1 MSFANIY
8 REIKEFYSS
17 CHKFTFWFCMIEL
30 NQLIG
35 FTPNVPSVVLYAAL
49 IGYAVYQLLRQN
61 MEFDW
66 FLTAFLIYVPLALLV
81 ISPDAIF
88 HSWERFVLF
97 TLLILCVSP
106 IFTSKESIKNRL
118 EMFKMLLFVCVIIGV
133 GSFFAR
139 FLGINFMKTYNRDFM
154 SQTGLFGGLTT
165 HSMMLGPI
173 AGIGALYMAFIAYLF
188 RKKLYWV
195 LSSLSAIS
203 VLFSASRSALAAM
216 VAGFTIMLFRLSGS
230 VNKFAISS
238 VICIMIGTA
247 SFPLWESAL
256 DSVRAKN
263 EANIK
268 AGGTINSRE
277 KLWTSRINEFR
288 NSPIFGVGFCAI
300 DRTTS
305 KDINLDKRTG
315 MVESGSSWLIILSM
329 TGLVGAMLLVPVFV
343 RSYLTAYRDEDS
355 FSALVCGILTL
366 FFVHMLAE
374 GYIFYGGSQMAFM
387 LWLTVGVAMDCK
399 YLIEE

>member
-8 REIKEFYSS
+8 QEIKDFYSS
-17 CHKFTFWFCMIEL
+17 CNKPTFWFSLIVL

-35 FTPNVPSVVLYAAL
+35 FTPSVPSLVLYVAL

-61 MEFDW
+61 LTFDW

-81 ISPDAIF
+81 TSPDAVF

-97 TLLILCVSP
+97 ALLVLCVSP

-118 EMFKMLLFVCVIIGV
+118 DMFKMLLFVCVIIGV

-154 SQTGLFGGLTT
+154 SQAGLFGGLTT

-173 AGIGALYMAFIAYLF
+173 AGIGALYMAYIAYISK
-188 RKKLYWV
+188 KKLYWI
-195 LSSLSAIS
+195 LSSLSVIS
-203 VLFSASRSALAAM
+203 VLFSASRSALAALI
-216 VAGFTIMLFRLSGS
+216 AGFTIMLFRLSGS
-230 VNKFAISS
+230 MSKFAVSF

-247 SFPLWESAL
+247 SLPLWGSAL
-256 DSVRAKN
+256 DAVREKN
-263 EANIK
+263 ETNIRS
-268 AGGTINSRE
+268 GGALNSRD
-277 KLWTSRINEFR
+277 KLWTTRINEIR

-305 KDINLDKRTG
+305 KDMNLDKRTG

-366 FFVHMLAE
+366 FFVHMIAE

-387 LWLTVGVAMDCK
+387 LWLTVGVAMDSK

>member
-17 CHKFTFWFCMIEL
+17 CHKFTFWFCIIEL
-30 NQLIG
+30 NQIIG
-35 FTPNVPSVVLYAAL
+35 FTPSVPSIVLYAAI
-49 IGYAVYQLLRQN
+49 IGYAVYQMLRQN
-61 MEFDW
+61 LTFDW
-66 FLTAFLIYVPLALLV
+66 FLTAFLIYVPLSLLV

-88 HSWERFVLF
+88 QSWERFVLF
-97 TLLILCVSP
+97 ALLVLCVSP
-106 IFTSKESIKNRL
+106 IFTSKQSIKNRL
-118 EMFKMLLFVCVIIGV
+118 DMYKILLIVCVIIGV

-154 SQTGLFGGLTT
+154 FQVGFFGGLTP
-165 HSMMLGPI
+165 HSMLLGPI
-173 AGIGALYMAFIAYLF
+173 AGIGALYMAYIAYLS
-188 RKKLYWV
+188 RKKFYWV

-230 VNKFAISS
+230 VNKFAITS

-247 SFPLWESAL
+247 SFPLWGSAL

-268 AGGTINSRE
+268 AGGAINSRE

-305 KDINLDKRTG
+305 KDMNLDKRTG

-366 FFVHMLAE
+366 FFVHMIAE

-387 LWLTVGVAMDCK
+387 LWLTVGVAMDSK

>member
-1 MSFANIY
+1 MY
-8 REIKEFYSS
+8 K
-17 CHKFTFWFCMIEL
+17 L
-30 NQLIG
+30 
-35 FTPNVPSVVLYAAL
+35 
-49 IGYAVYQLLRQN
+49 
-61 MEFDW
+61 
-66 FLTAFLIYVPLALLV
+66 
-81 ISPDAIF
+81 
-88 HSWERFVLF
+88 
-97 TLLILCVSP
+97 LLI
-106 IFTSKESIKNRL
+106 
-118 EMFKMLLFVCVIIGV
+118 VCVIIGV

-139 FLGINFMKTYNRDFM
+139 FLGINFMKTYTKDFVF
-154 SQTGLFGGLTT
+154 QVGQFGGLTT

-173 AGIGALYMAFIAYLF
+173 AGIGALYMAYIAYLS
-188 RKKLYWV
+188 RKKLYWM

-230 VNKFAISS
+230 LNKFAITS

-247 SFPLWESAL
+247 SFPLWGSAL

-268 AGGTINSRE
+268 AGGAINSRE
-277 KLWTSRINEFR
+277 TLWNARLNEFR
-288 NSPIFGVGFCAI
+288 NNPIVGVGFCAI
-300 DRTTS
+300 DRTFS
-305 KDINLDKRTG
+305 KDENLDTRTG

-329 TGLVGAMLLVPVFV
+329 TGLVGAILLIPVFA

-366 FFVHMLAE
+366 FFVHMIAE

-399 YLIEE
+399 YLIVE

>member
-1 MSFANIY
+1 MIINLYQHIKLFY
-8 REIKEFYSS
+8 RACNKP
-17 CHKFTFWFCMIEL
+17 TFWFSLIVL
-30 NQLIG
+30 NQVIG
-35 FTPNVPSVVLYAAL
+35 FTPGFPSVILYATFL
-49 IGYAVYQLLRQN
+49 VYAIYQLTRPGN
-61 MEFDW
+61 ICNWGIMG
-66 FLTAFLIYVPLALLV
+66 FLIYIPLALLLT
-81 ISPDAIF
+81 SPDAVF

-97 TLLILCVSP
+97 TLLVLCVSP
-106 IFTSKESIKNRL
+106 IFTSEESIRNRL
-118 EMFKMLLFVCVIIGV
+118 DMYKMLLVVCVIIGV

-154 SQTGLFGGLTT
+154 SQAGLFGGLTT
-165 HSMMLGPI
+165 HSMLLGPI
-173 AGIGALYMAFIAYLF
+173 AGIGALYMAYIAYLS

-230 VNKFAISS
+230 VNKFAITS

-247 SFPLWESAL
+247 SFPLWGSAL

-263 EANIK
+263 EVNIRS
-268 AGGTINSRE
+268 GGALNSRE
-277 KLWTSRINEFR
+277 KLWTSRINEFS

-305 KDINLDKRTG
+305 KDMNLDKRTG

-366 FFVHMLAE
+366 FFVHMIAE

>member
-30 NQLIG
+30 NQILG
-35 FTPNVPSVVLYAAL
+35 FTPSVPSIVLYAAL
-49 IGYAVYQLLRQN
+49 IGYAVYQMLRQN
-61 MEFDW
+61 LTFDW
-66 FLTAFLIYVPLALLV
+66 FLTAFLIYVPLSLLV

-97 TLLILCVSP
+97 TLLVICVSP

-118 EMFKMLLFVCVIIGV
+118 DMFKMLLFVCVIIGV

-139 FLGINFMKTYNRDFM
+139 FLGINFMKTHTKDFVF
-154 SQTGLFGGLTT
+154 QVGQFGGFTT

-173 AGIGALYMAFIAYLF
+173 AGIGALYMAYIAYLS
-188 RKKLYWV
+188 RKKLYWA

-230 VNKFAISS
+230 VNKFAITS

-247 SFPLWESAL
+247 SFPLWGSAL
-256 DSVRAKN
+256 ESVRAKN

-268 AGGTINSRE
+268 AGGAINSRD
-277 KLWTSRINEFR
+277 KLWTSRINEFS
-288 NSPIFGVGFCAI
+288 NSPIVGVGFCAI

-305 KDINLDKRTG
+305 KDMNLDERTG

-329 TGLVGAMLLVPVFV
+329 TGFIGAILLIPVFV
-343 RSYLTAYRDEDS
+343 RSYFTVYRDEDS

-366 FFVHMLAE
+366 FFVHMIAE

>member
-8 REIKEFYSS
+8 REIRDFYSS
-17 CHKFTFWFCMIEL
+17 CHKFTFWFCIIEL
-30 NQLIG
+30 NQIVG
-35 FTPNVPSVVLYAAL
+35 FTPSVPSIVLYAAL
-49 IGYAVYQLLRQN
+49 IGYAVYQMLRQN
-61 MEFDW
+61 LTFDG
-66 FLTAFLIYVPLALLV
+66 FLTAFLIYVPLALL
-81 ISPDAIF
+81 ITSPDAIF

-97 TLLILCVSP
+97 TLLVICVSP
-106 IFTSKESIKNRL
+106 IFTSEESIRNRL
-118 EMFKMLLFVCVIIGV
+118 DMYKILLVVCVIIGV

-139 FLGINFMKTYNRDFM
+139 FLGINFMKTYTKDIVF
-154 SQTGLFGGLTT
+154 QVGTFGGLTT

-173 AGIGALYMAFIAYLF
+173 AGIGALYMAYIAYLS

-203 VLFSASRSALAAM
+203 VMFSASRSALVAM

-230 VNKFAISS
+230 VNKFVISA
-238 VICIMIGTA
+238 VICIMVGTVT
-247 SFPLWESAL
+247 FPLWGSAF
-256 DSVRAKN
+256 DSVIAKN
-263 EANIK
+263 EANIRR
-268 AGGTINSRE
+268 GGAIDSRE
-277 KLWTSRINEFR
+277 MLWNARLNEFR
-288 NSPIFGVGFCAI
+288 NSPIFGVGLCAI
-300 DRTTS
+300 ERTTS
-305 KDINLDKRTG
+305 KDMNLDKRTG

-329 TGLVGAMLLVPVFV
+329 TGLVGAILLVPVFV
-343 RSYLTAYRDEDS
+343 RSYLTAYRDEDP

-366 FFVHMLAE
+366 FFVHMIAE

>member
-17 CHKFTFWFCMIEL
+17 CHKFTFWFCIIEL
-30 NQLIG
+30 NQILG
-35 FTPNVPSVVLYAAL
+35 FTPSIPSIVLYAAL
-49 IGYAVYQLLRQN
+49 IGYAVYQMLRQN
-61 MEFDW
+61 LTFDW

-81 ISPDAIF
+81 TSPDAVF

-97 TLLILCVSP
+97 ALLVLCVSP

-118 EMFKMLLFVCVIIGV
+118 DMFKMLLFVCVIIGV

-139 FLGINFMKTYNRDFM
+139 FLGINFMKTHTKDFVF
-154 SQTGLFGGLTT
+154 QVGQFGGLTT

-173 AGIGALYMAFIAYLF
+173 AGIGALYMAYIAYLS

-247 SFPLWESAL
+247 SFPLWGSAL

-268 AGGTINSRE
+268 AGGAINSRD

-288 NSPIFGVGFCAI
+288 NSPIVGVGFCAI
-300 DRTTS
+300 DRTSS
-305 KDINLDKRTG
+305 KDENLDTRTG

-329 TGLVGAMLLVPVFV
+329 TGFIGAILLIPVFV

-366 FFVHMLAE
+366 FFVHMIAE

-387 LWLTVGVAMDCK
+387 LWLTVGVAMDSK

>member
-8 REIKEFYSS
+8 QEIKEFYSS
-17 CHKFTFWFCMIEL
+17 CHKFTFWFCIIEL
-30 NQLIG
+30 NQIVG
-35 FTPNVPSVVLYAAL
+35 FTPSVPSIVLYAAL
-49 IGYAVYQLLRQN
+49 IGYAVYQMLRQN
-61 MEFDW
+61 LTFDW
-66 FLTAFLIYVPLALLV
+66 FLTAFLIYVPLSLLV

-97 TLLILCVSP
+97 TLLVICVSP

-154 SQTGLFGGLTT
+154 SQAGLFGGLTT

-173 AGIGALYMAFIAYLF
+173 AGIGALYMAYIAYISK
-188 RKKLYWV
+188 KKLYWI
-195 LSSLSAIS
+195 LSSLSVFS
-203 VLFSASRSALAAM
+203 VLFSASRSALAALI
-216 VAGFTIMLFRLSGS
+216 AGFTIMLFRLSGS
-230 VNKFAISS
+230 MSKFAVSV
-238 VICIMIGTA
+238 VICIMIGA
-247 SFPLWESAL
+247 SSFPLWGSAL
-256 DSVRAKN
+256 DAVREKN
-263 EANIK
+263 EANIRS
-268 AGGTINSRE
+268 GGALNSRE

-288 NSPIFGVGFCAI
+288 NSPILGVGFCAI

-305 KDINLDKRTG
+305 KDMNLDKRTG

-329 TGLVGAMLLVPVFV
+329 TGFIGAILLIPVFV
-343 RSYLTAYRDEDS
+343 RSYFTAYRDEDS

-366 FFVHMLAE
+366 FFVHMIAE

-387 LWLTVGVAMDCK
+387 LWLTVGVAMDSK

>member
-1 MSFANIY
+1 MNYSAI
-8 REIKEFYSS
+8 IKSIRGFYLS
-17 CHKFTFWFCMIEL
+17 CNKPTLFFC
-30 NQLIG
+30 LIAINPVMG
-35 FTPNVPSVVLYAAL
+35 FTPNLPSIVFYFAL
-49 IGYAVYQLLRQN
+49 IGYAIYNLLLRIDVFN
-61 MEFDW
+61 KSLLV
-66 FLTAFLIYVPLALLV
+66 FLTYLPLALIV
-81 ISPDAIF
+81 NSPDAVF
-88 HSWERFVLF
+88 HSWERYILF
-97 TLLILCVSP
+97 AMLVLCVSP
-106 IFTSKESIKNRL
+106 VITSKETIRNRRN
-118 EMFKMLLFVCVIIGV
+118 MFKIVLLVCVIIGV
-133 GSFFAR
+133 GSFFAKL
-139 FLGINFMKTYNRDFM
+139 FGVNYMKTYNRDFM
-154 SQTGLFGGLTT
+154 SKAGLFGGLTT

-173 AGIGALYMAFIAYLF
+173 AGIGALYMAYIAYLS

-230 VNKFAISS
+230 VNKFAITS

-247 SFPLWESAL
+247 SFPLWGSAL
-256 DSVRAKN
+256 DSVRAKH
-263 EANIK
+263 EGNIK
-268 AGGTINSRE
+268 AGGAINSRD

-305 KDINLDKRTG
+305 KDMNLDKRTG

-329 TGLVGAMLLVPVFV
+329 TGFIGAILLIPVFV
-343 RSYLTAYRDEDS
+343 RSYFTAYRDEDS

-366 FFVHMLAE
+366 FFVHMIAE

-387 LWLTVGVAMDCK
+387 LWLTVGVAMDSK